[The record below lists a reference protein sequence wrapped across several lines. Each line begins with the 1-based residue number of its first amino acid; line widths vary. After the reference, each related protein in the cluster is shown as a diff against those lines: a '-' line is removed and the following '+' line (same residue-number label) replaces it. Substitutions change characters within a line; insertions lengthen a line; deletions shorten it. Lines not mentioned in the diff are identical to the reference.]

1 MAFDIQ
7 QENIVNINANAPLIS
22 FSSSSSKFIP
32 ELIDV
37 VEKIKKE
44 RISKAATV
52 YSVKNKKDIIKPSKR
67 VSNRISTKD
76 IRITDII
83 NKHLIG
89 VWRERILQKYSFTL
103 LDHHYDIV
111 SYKEGGFFKKHRD
124 YQWFY
129 SPGRIQMSCLIGLKD
144 TIKGG
149 GTQIWYP
156 KSYSKFKKDKNKL
169 FNETSKKGGVVI
181 FPSHWFHSGEPIIE
195 GEKEILFINL
205 SFIIPDNYLY
215 NTSNYFLNTDG
226 ENIIGSRVA
235 IKWNRGTYYN
245 GNVTDYTEN
254 EQYKYEITYDD
265 NYVRRYNF
273 TIVDI
278 IGPVFVNAH
287 GNHHIKLLFRS
298 EKISKEK
305 SITKIITSNN
315 KEINIDMCCLRNTLL
330 EIEIDFCKLENK
342 DILIDYTN
350 DEIDILIKYLNN
362 YNLPLS
368 LLESYS
374 NNSKYKRK
382 YLDIIQ
388 KETGLLPESIKCGLK
403 SNVSTMKMINNL
415 LSNKTKCAL
424 WSSFIP
430 WSFNLVNQKNNL
442 IPFVIINEYVDKNH
456 HNTFFSLYNFNIFFE
471 KDISSFN
478 ENIALKN
485 DCFWKSGNLKKNIE
499 IFINELQNSHL
510 KKGETPNPYISVEK
524 KHIIP
529 YKNNDKK
536 NSSKKVAD
544 IKGSIGNWV
553 SIVKKK
559 KWKKNVYNIPSI
571 AFKEQ
576 FGRIIKEIYD
586 YLGKNSLMVESSTSD
601 VERYKNRYYS
611 LIHNDY
617 NSYSDYESDGYC
629 NGRDDYGGYHR
640 KYATQLI
647 TVRYGLY
654 RYSFPTDS

>member
-1 MAFDIQ
+1 MSFDIQ
-7 QENIVNINANAPLIS
+7 HENIVNINKIAPLLNFSIS
-22 FSSSSSKFIP
+22 SPKFIS

-44 RISKAATV
+44 RIPKAATV
-52 YSVKNKKDIIKPSKR
+52 YSVKNKKDAVKPSKR

-83 NKHLIG
+83 NKYLIG
-89 VWRERILQKYSFTL
+89 VWRERMLQKYNFSL

-235 IKWNRGTYYN
+235 IKWMGGTYYN
-245 GNVTDYTEN
+245 GIVTDYTEN

-388 KETGLLPESIKCGLK
+388 KETGLLPESIKIGLK
-403 SNVSTMKMINNL
+403 SNISTMKMVDNL

-424 WSSFIP
+424 WSSYIP

-442 IPFVIINEYVDKNH
+442 IPFVIINEYVDKIH
-456 HNTFFSLYNFNIFFE
+456 HNTFFSLYNFNIFSK
-471 KDISSFN
+471 KDISSFRK
-478 ENIALKN
+478 NISQN
-485 DCFWKSGNLKKNIE
+485 NNRFWKSCNLKKRIDT
-499 IFINELQNSHL
+499 FINELQNSHL
-510 KKGETPNPYISVEK
+510 KQGYTPTYKQHIVPHKVIETQNI
-524 KHIIP
+524 
-529 YKNNDKK
+529 
-536 NSSKKVAD
+536 
-544 IKGSIGNWV
+544 
-553 SIVKKK
+553 KKK
-559 KWKKNVYNIPSI
+559 KVTKKKSWVTITKKKKGDIYNIPLI
-571 AFKEQ
+571 AFDKK
-576 FGRIIKEIYD
+576 FGELIKEIYN
-586 YLGKNSLMVESSTSD
+586 YLEQNSLMIESSTTE

-617 NSYSDYESDGYC
+617 DDDVGGGDDQYC
-629 NGRDDYGGYHR
+629 NGWDDYGGYHR

-654 RYSFPTDS
+654 RTK